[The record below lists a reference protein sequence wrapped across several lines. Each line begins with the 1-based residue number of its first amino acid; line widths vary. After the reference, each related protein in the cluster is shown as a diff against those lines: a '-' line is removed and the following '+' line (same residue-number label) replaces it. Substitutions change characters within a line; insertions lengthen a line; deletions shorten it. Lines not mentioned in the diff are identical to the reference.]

1 VYHLATKGKHKY
13 GGILLYDKEHEDESE
28 QTTLLPIGVM
38 DANAM
43 EFIHLNVH
51 PCT

>member
-1 VYHLATKGKHKY
+1 LLFMELVARKG
-13 GGILLYDKEHEDESE
+13 GD
-28 QTTLLPIGVM
+28 VM

-51 PCT
+51 PCN

>member
-1 VYHLATKGKHKY
+1 MVKRLIS
-13 GGILLYDKEHEDESE
+13 ILGVQGLIPTHDMGCGE
-28 QTTLLPIGVM
+28 QDVVVM